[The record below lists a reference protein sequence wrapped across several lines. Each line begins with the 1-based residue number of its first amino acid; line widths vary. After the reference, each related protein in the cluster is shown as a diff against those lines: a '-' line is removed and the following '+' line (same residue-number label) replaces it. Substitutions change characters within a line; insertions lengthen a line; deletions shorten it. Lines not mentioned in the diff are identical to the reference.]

1 MKTKIATSL
10 LGAVFLSTTCF
21 AAPVQ
26 TPSSLEPFSAEVLQ
40 TLTLPSADLYPAYC
54 DAAYQKT
61 LVKRGKNAGWRG
73 LGEFTLDAALG
84 TAAVLGVLAI
94 PGGGTILIWSLFIG
108 GAGIIVP
115 GAGVM
120 VGEGIWRTFDHSD
133 VIEKA
138 YSTMMLTKVSVSD
151 LQKVYHDATVVQK
164 VAAENATRKGLG
176 LPALNADEVAKINAT
191 IGYDY
196 WTDNGIDAL
205 LGELFLENNS
215 DNYELVRSEIIELS
229 KTDAFCPMRN
239 GKNRPMTY
247 GHMRRLV
254 RRGLRN
260 HRKHLHVGSETENG
274 IQTD

>member
-10 LGAVFLSTTCF
+10 LGAVLLSTTCF

-40 TLTLPSADLYPAYC
+40 TLSLPSLVLNPGYC

-61 LVKRGKNAGWRG
+61 IAKRDKSAGWRG

-138 YSTMMLTKVSVSD
+138 YSTMMLTKVSVTD
-151 LQKVYHDATVVQK
+151 LQKVFHDAAVVQK

-176 LPALNADEVAKINAT
+176 LPPLSPEEVAKINAAVNYDNWT
-191 IGYDY
+191 I
-196 WTDNGIDAL
+196 TGIDTL
-205 LGELFLENNS
+205 LGELFLDDNS
-215 DNYELVRSEIIELS
+215 DNYELVRNEIIELS
-229 KTDAFCPMRN
+229 KTDAFCPKRN
-239 GKNRPMTY
+239 GKNRPITY

-254 RRGLRN
+254 RRGLRKN
-260 HRKHLHVGSETENG
+260 RKHAHEKLEIVNEVQN
-274 IQTD
+274 D